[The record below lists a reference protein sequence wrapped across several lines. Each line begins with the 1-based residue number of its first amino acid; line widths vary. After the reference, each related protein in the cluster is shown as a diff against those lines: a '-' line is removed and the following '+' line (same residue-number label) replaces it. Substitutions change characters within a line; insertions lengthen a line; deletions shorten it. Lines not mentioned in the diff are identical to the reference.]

1 MTTKKKKRLGRGLD
15 ALLGGG
21 VSDTAPSD
29 TSADPLNSSSQS
41 EPSSTT
47 AIQGGGE
54 RAPNT
59 LPIEKMQP
67 GEYQPRTRMDQ
78 DSLNELAASI
88 KSQGIIQPILVR
100 PIDGSK
106 YEIIAGERRW
116 RAAQIAQLD
125 EVPVLV
131 RDIPDEATLA
141 VALIENIQRENLNP
155 VEEAVGLKRLVDEFE
170 LTHEEMAKS
179 IGRSRT
185 AVTNLLRLLSLSHG
199 AKQLLEHGKIEMG
212 HARALLGLPIE
223 HQDFAAAEVYS
234 KKLSVRQTEALVKS
248 YVSPKKKAKPAAKS
262 SDIRQLEESLGEKL
276 GTKVSIDDKKGKGK
290 LVIEYKSLEILDGIL
305 DHIK

>member
-15 ALLGGG
+15 ALLGS
-21 VSDTAPSD
+21 SDAT
-29 TSADPLNSSSQS
+29 SSSN
-41 EPSSTT
+41 ESS
-47 AIQGGGE
+47 ALAQGG
-54 RAPNT
+54 PT
-59 LPIEKMQP
+59 SLPIEKLQP
-67 GEYQPRTRMDQ
+67 GQYQPRTLMDPE
-78 DSLNELAASI
+78 SLQELASSI
-88 KSQGIIQPILVR
+88 KAQGIIQPILVR
-100 PIDGSK
+100 PVSDSQ

-116 RAAQIAQLD
+116 RAAQIAELD

-155 VEEAVGLKRLVDEFE
+155 VEEAVGLKRLMDEFE

-212 HARALLGLPIE
+212 HARAILGLPVE
-223 HQDFAAAEVYS
+223 QQDFAAAEVYS
-234 KKLSVRQTEALVKS
+234 KRLSVRQTEVLVRS
-248 YVSPKKKAKPAAKS
+248 YTNPKKKKTAPKKS
-262 SDIRQLEESLGEKL
+262 SDIKRLEEELAEKL
-276 GTKVSIDDKKGKGK
+276 GTKVSIDDKHGKGK
-290 LVIEYKSLEILDGIL
+290 LVIEYKNLDILDGIL
-305 DHIK
+305 AHID